1 MTESTT
7 PSPGSSLALRV
18 ERIEAQPLRELGD
31 KSGLVAGTKRA
42 FVDVWN
48 RRELLRLLINREL
61 KARYKDSNLGF
72 VWSLFK
78 PLSQL
83 LIYFIVIGQ
92 FLGAARGIPSFAIF
106 VFTGLTAWGF
116 FLEAVTGGT
125 GSIVA
130 NSGLVKKVYLPREIF
145 PLSTL
150 GTSAV
155 NSAIQLAILL
165 GAILVTGSLPSVA
178 QLAYLPLALVVLVVY
193 ATLFA
198 LLLSALNVYM
208 RDIQHLIEVI
218 TFLAFW
224 ASPIVYSYSYVQ
236 KALETNY
243 PIAHEIYLS
252 NPVTLAILGFQKSL
266 WAAGVDQPYP
276 SHLMIRLV
284 LAALVGVVLIFGAHR
299 VFARLEGNFAQEL

>member
-7 PSPGSSLALRV
+7 SAPVSSLAQRV
-18 ERIEAQPLRELGD
+18 ARIEAQPLRELGD
-31 KSGLVAGTKRA
+31 KSGLWAGTKSAIDDIWR
-42 FVDVWN
+42 

-72 VWSLFK
+72 IWSLFK

-92 FLGAARGIPSFAIF
+92 FLGASRGIPYFAIF

-155 NSAIQLAILL
+155 NSAIQLVILL
-165 GAILVTGSLPSVA
+165 AAIVVTGQIPSLAS
-178 QLAYLPLALVVLVVY
+178 LAYLPLALVVLVVY
-193 ATLFA
+193 ATLFG

-236 KALETNY
+236 RALATNY
-243 PIAHEIYLS
+243 PVLHEVYLS
-252 NPVTLAILGFQKSL
+252 NPVTLAILGFQRSL

-276 SHLMIRLV
+276 AHLMIRLAG
-284 LAALVGVVLIFGAHR
+284 AALIGIVLVFGAHR
-299 VFARLEGNFAQEL
+299 IFARLEGNFAQEL